1 MSFTRVRVGVG
12 CCRRRIRSDSVG
24 DIERSDGPARVG
36 IAS

>member
-1 MSFTRVRVGVG
+1 MFSTCTGIGDGG
-12 CCRRRIRSDSVG
+12 CQTRSDSLG